1 MPSTRSLGSLSL
13 SVFTAAMLGS
23 LVGCAPVDE
32 PTVNGAGATPIP
44 DTPITE
50 AEQAAGTAEQEAAGS
65 GVDIGRDFSEPYE
78 GIDDRPGT
86 TAASLAPNYSEAGG
100 TDGEFST
107 FVEAS
112 TACRQTTGYSRG
124 NPTRICVVTVEG
136 KLAEVNTARAY
147 EAMRNAARSAGI
159 SISLTSGFRTMD
171 QQRYLYNLYL
181 SGRGNLAARP
191 GYSNHQS
198 GLALDLGR
206 GPGGQTWLDRN
217 ASRFGFRRTVP
228 SEPWHWERPAGS
240 AANYGNSGG
249 STQTTDQCYS
259 QTHGRVMAERS
270 CVQSRFDEL
279 WYTCRDGA
287 WHSGRSNCGST
298 YPLGSMSTGTNNVA
312 SGCHSST
319 LNRVMSVGT
328 CLQSRFDREWYQCS
342 TIGWVQN
349 SNIPSTRRGYAG
361 ACTGY
366 HPN

>member
-1 MPSTRSLGSLSL
+1 MTTTRSFGRWVQATSAVLAVAGL
-13 SVFTAAMLGS
+13 A
-23 LVGCAPVDE
+23 GCAPVDDA
-32 PTVNGAGATPIP
+32 VGAAPNSAGVSPIP

-50 AEQAAGTAEQEAAGS
+50 AEQAVGVAENETGQ
-65 GVDIGRDFSEPYE
+65 DYSEPAD
-78 GIDDRPGT
+78 GIDDRPGV
-86 TAASLAPNYSEAGG
+86 TAASLAPSFSEAGG
-100 TDGEFST
+100 SDGAFST
-107 FVEAS
+107 FVEAT
-112 TACRQTTGYSRG
+112 TACRPTTGYSRG

-136 KLAEVNTARAY
+136 KLIEVNTARAY
-147 EAMRNAARSAGI
+147 EAMRNAARAAGI

-217 ASRFGFRRTVP
+217 ASRYGFRRTVP

-240 AANYGNSGG
+240 QANYANTGG

-259 QTHGRVMAERS
+259 QTMGRTMPEGT

-279 WYTCRDGA
+279 WYHCRNGA
-287 WHSGRSNCGST
+287 WHSGRSNCTASH
-298 YPLGSMSTGTNNVA
+298 PLGSTSTGTNNVA

-319 LNRVMSVGT
+319 LNRVLSVDT
-328 CLQSRFDREWYQCS
+328 CLQSRFDSEWYQCS

-349 SNIPSTRRGYAG
+349 SSIPSTRRGYAG
-361 ACTGY
+361 ACTQY
-366 HPN
+366 LPR